1 MTVKE
6 LMELLEKYP
15 DDLRVVVNGYEAGYD
30 DISPERISTRKIELD
45 AGTHDWE
52 GQHGDPPYENEVPI
66 DDAKIVEALVFLRMP
81 YY

>member
-6 LMELLEKYP
+6 LMEYLQKYP
-15 DDLRVVVNGYEAGYD
+15 DDLRVVVNGYEDGYD
-30 DISPERISTRKIELD
+30 DIASERIFTRKIQLD

-52 GQHGDPPYENEVPI
+52 GKHGDPPYETETTT
-66 DDAKIVEALVFLRMP
+66 DDAGIVDALVFHRVP

>member
-6 LMELLEKYP
+6 LVEFLQKYP
-15 DDLRVVVNGYEAGYD
+15 DDLRVVVNGYEDGYD
-30 DISPERISTRKIELD
+30 DISPERVSTRKIELD

-52 GQHGDPPYENEVPI
+52 GQHGDPPYESEASI
-66 DDAKIVEALVFLRMP
+66 DDAKIVDALIFHRAP

>member
-6 LMELLEKYP
+6 LMELLNKYP
-15 DDLRVVVNGYEAGYD
+15 DDLRVVVNGYEDGYD
-30 DISPERISTRKIELD
+30 DISPERISTTRIQLD

-52 GQHGDPPYENEVPI
+52 GKHGDPRYEGETTADN
-66 DDAKIVEALVFLRMP
+66 AKIVDALVFHRAP